1 MALIDHER
9 WLALSPL
16 LDELLEADPDERAV
30 RLEKIR
36 RDDASLGEHL
46 AQLLARQAEVETA
59 QFLEGSVLQ
68 QHGAATLVD
77 QVVGSYTLERM
88 LGQGGMGSVWLARR
102 SDGRYEGHAAVKFLN
117 LALLGHG
124 GLERFE
130 REGNVL
136 ARLAHPNIA
145 RLLDAG
151 VMAGQ
156 PYLVLE
162 YIEGEPLDRYCDQ
175 RILPIDARV
184 QLFLEVLAAV
194 EHAHHNLI
202 LHRDLKPS
210 NILVTGQGG
219 IKLLDFGVA
228 KLMRDGTQPSGA
240 TELTE
245 IGGRAFTPEYAAPEQ
260 VQAADVTTA
269 TDVYALGVL
278 LHVLLVGA
286 HPTVREADTPV
297 EQLRA
302 LLETE
307 APRASDTALHAT
319 AETAQ
324 LRATAALQLAR
335 ALRGD
340 LDNIIAKALK
350 KSPSERYPT
359 AAAFAADLR
368 AYLNHEP
375 ISARPDAPVYRV
387 RKFVRRHRLAVGAA
401 AVTVLALVGGIV
413 GTTWQ
418 AIEARRA
425 QARAEASAAEAQR
438 QKTEAEFEARVAR
451 ANHEFVS
458 QLFGDAMRGG
468 ESTRMQQRLDR
479 ARVMLRRRYQDDTD
493 IHAILLFQLA
503 GRYAELQDS
512 RREAEVMQELEAL
525 AERNRKPVLQAAL
538 QCIHAFDLLH
548 ERKLDEAAPFL
559 ERGLAFAK
567 SAAQPLDDL
576 ECVRADS
583 MMAALRNDPAH
594 AQQRMNEF
602 LALLERS
609 GRGRTR
615 GYIAALGSLA
625 YVQALAGEL
634 APALVTTHRSI
645 ALEEALGSGETLGA
659 TVDFERAASLLMDLG
674 RVSQSADADEQL
686 ARRFTDADEEVP
698 TGMRAGIARRAL
710 VSGKPEKA
718 VALLRQLVPFFE
730 KEGPES
736 HVRGAMLDLA
746 DAYWQLR
753 RPAEAE
759 AMLRRFDARLA
770 RRPALPHEAAEA
782 ARLRGLLALDR
793 REIAPARKHADTLV
807 AALDAGPGFK
817 RAALLK
823 GRLSASWILLKTAD
837 VEGARQQ
844 AELALTLGKAK
855 TLDDQ
860 PSAWVAAANL
870 LLAYAQAAGGDAAS
884 AAQNLDVARKQ
895 LDASVATEHPLRR
908 LAALSV
914 DGRAP

>member
-1 MALIDHER
+1 MAGIAKTR
-9 WLALSPL
+9 WQVLSPL
-16 LDELLEADPDERAV
+16 LDELLEVDPTERTA
-30 RLEKIR
+30 RLARIR
-36 RDDASLGEHL
+36 RDDGVLGDEL
-46 AQLLARQAEVETA
+46 AALLAHEAAVETA
-59 QFLEGSVLQ
+59 QFLEGSALEMPD
-68 QHGAATLVD
+68 GATLVE
-77 QVVGSYTLERM
+77 QVVGSYTLERL

-117 LALLGHG
+117 LGLLGRG
-124 GLERFE
+124 GLERFQ
-130 REGNVL
+130 REGNLL

-145 RLLDAG
+145 HLIDAG
-151 VMAGQ
+151 VAAGQ

-162 YIEGEPLDRYCDQ
+162 YVEGEPIDHWCDGQ
-175 RILPIDARV
+175 MLGVEARV
-184 QLFLEVLAAV
+184 RLFLEVLAAV
-194 EHAHHNLI
+194 AHAHSKLI

-210 NILVTGQGG
+210 NILVTREGRA
-219 IKLLDFGVA
+219 KLLDFGVA
-228 KLMRDGTQPSGA
+228 KLLEDQPQRESAGVTQVA
-240 TELTE
+240 
-245 IGGRAFTPEYAAPEQ
+245 GRAFTPEYAAPEQ
-260 VQAADVTTA
+260 VQGDEATMA

-278 LHVLLVGA
+278 LYVLLSGR
-286 HPTVREADTPV
+286 HPTADAAASPV
-297 EQLRA
+297 DRMRTWV
-302 LLETE
+302 ETE
-307 APRASDTALHAT
+307 ARRLSERAARIDAEAARLRSATPR
-319 AETAQ
+319 Q
-324 LRATAALQLAR
+324 LER

-340 LDNIIAKALK
+340 LDNILAKALR
-350 KSPSERYPT
+350 KSPAERYAT
-359 AAAFAADLR
+359 AAAFADDLR
-368 AYLNHEP
+368 RFLNDEP
-375 ISARPDAPVYRV
+375 VSARPDAVGYRV
-387 RKFVRRHRLAVGAA
+387 RKFVRRYRFAVGAA

-512 RREAEVMQELEAL
+512 KREAEVMQELEAL

-583 MMAALRNDPAH
+583 MMAALRNDPAR

-718 VALLRQLVPFFE
+718 VALLRRLVPFFE

-753 RPAEAE
+753 RRAEAE